1 MNVMVNFGQVTRE
14 NKQEDNPRLPR
25 ISISFEI
32 LEDVSGKTEEVRK
45 ESRMAEHMGTIA
57 FVQNNRK

>member
-32 LEDVSGKTEEVRK
+32 LEDVSGKTEEETKQIKIILSQSFSQKR
-45 ESRMAEHMGTIA
+45 
-57 FVQNNRK
+57 